1 MRARWALLLAL
12 ALPASSAWAQSIGG
26 GDAMPEAKDLVRIHI
41 SPLEIKAGERASV
54 KLGLT
59 IAPRWHVNAN
69 PPALDYMIPTEVKLS
84 GGPGLTI
91 GHPVYPPA
99 KHVKLSF
106 EETALAVYDGETE
119 ISVPIEVAGN
129 APGGAR
135 SLAGQVKFQACN
147 DQVCLAPASVP
158 FTIALTIT
166 GGAQAGTGAAR
177 ESTTASAPAES
188 TTVPATGFSTAPPAG
203 GAPPPK
209 PTTTQGRLEDA
220 MKRGG
225 FAWLLALFVGGML
238 LNLTPC
244 VFPMLGVTVS
254 VFGARRNE
262 PLPKVVT
269 AATLYVLG
277 IVVTYTTLGVIAG
290 LTGGLFGSALQSSWV
305 NVGLGVLL
313 AVLSLSM
320 FGLYEMQPPVWLMQR
335 MGGANTASSL
345 GIFVSGLAVGII
357 AAPCVGPFVVAVL
370 ALIAQRANVMFGM
383 QTMFALSLGLG
394 APYLV
399 LASFSNLLQ
408 RLPRSGE
415 WMIWVKKV
423 FGVILLSVGAFYVLV
438 GLAPR
443 LSGWVL
449 PAGLILGGLYLGF
462 LAGGGMKPAFRR
474 VQIAFGVLGILAGA
488 LVIARA
494 PKAGLRLE
502 PFDDAGLEA
511 AFAAGKTVMVDFSAD
526 WCVPCHELEHSTFT
540 DDRVRSLARTFVLY
554 QVDLTRYDSPEA
566 ERWRRQYGIHG
577 VPTVIFLGPD
587 GREVREARVEGFL
600 APDAFIERMSAA
612 SGKKTAAR
620 TGES

>member
-1 MRARWALLLAL
+1 MLPGSAL
-12 ALPASSAWAQSIGG
+12 AQSIGG
-26 GDAMPEAKDLVRIHI
+26 AGEMPEAKDLVKIHAA
-41 SPLEIKAGERASV
+41 PLELKAGEKATV
-54 KLGLT
+54 KVALT
-59 IAPRWHVNAN
+59 IAPTWHVNAN
-69 PPALDYMIPTEVKLS
+69 PPALDYMIPTEVKLT

-106 EETALAVYDGETE
+106 EETALAVYDGEGTE
-119 ISVPIEVAGN
+119 ISVPIEVAAN
-129 APGGAR
+129 ATGGAR
-135 SLAGQVKFQACN
+135 SLAGQLKFQSCN
-147 DQVCLAPASVP
+147 DQVCLAPATVP
-158 FTIALTIT
+158 FKVALTIT
-166 GGAQAGTGAAR
+166 GGASAGAGATAAP

-188 TTVPATGFSTAPPAG
+188 TTTAPATGFSTAPPQG
-203 GAPPPK
+203 GAAPIK

-225 FAWLLALFVGGML
+225 FAWLLALFVGGMM

-277 IVVTYTTLGVIAG
+277 ICLTYTTLGVIAG

-305 NVGLGVLL
+305 NVGLGALL

-320 FGLYEMQPPVWLMQR
+320 FGMYEMQPPAWLLQR
-335 MGGANTASSL
+335 MYDANMASSL

-415 WMIWVKKV
+415 WMVWVKKV

-449 PAGLILGGLYLGF
+449 PVGLILGGLYLGF
-462 LAGGGMKPAFRR
+462 LAGGGVKPAFRR
-474 VQIAFGVLGILAGA
+474 VQIALGLLGIVAGA
-488 LVIARA
+488 VVIARA

-502 PFDDAGLEA
+502 PFDDAGLKA

-577 VPTVIFLGPD
+577 VPTIIFLGPD

>member
-1 MRARWALLLAL
+1 MRARLALLLAL
-12 ALPASSAWAQSIGG
+12 MLSWSSAHAQSLGG
-26 GDAMPEAKDLVRIHI
+26 GETMPEAKDLVRVQAA
-41 SPLEIKAGERASV
+41 PLEAKAGGQSLVRLA
-54 KLGLT
+54 LT
-59 IAPRWHVNAN
+59 IAPGWHVNAN
-69 PPALDYMIPTEVKLS
+69 PPALDYMIPTEVKL
-84 GGPGLTI
+84 GGGAGLTI
-91 GHPVYPPA
+91 GRPVYPVA
-99 KHVKLSF
+99 KRVKLSF
-106 EETALAVYDGETE
+106 EETPLLVYDGATE
-119 ISVPIEVAGN
+119 ITVPIEVAAT

-135 SLAGQVKFQACN
+135 SLTGQVKFQACN

-158 FTIALTIT
+158 FTIALKVQ
-166 GGAQAGTGAAR
+166 GGASGGAAAAP
-177 ESTTASAPAES
+177 ESSTTTAPVDSIRA
-188 TTVPATGFSTAPPAG
+188 PATGFSTAPPAG
-203 GAPPPK
+203 GATSA

-220 MKRGG
+220 MRRGG

-269 AATLYVLG
+269 AAALYVLG
-277 IVVTYTTLGVIAG
+277 IVVTYSTLGVIAG

-305 NVGLGVLL
+305 NVGLGALL

-320 FGLYEMQPPVWLMQR
+320 FGLYEMQPPAWLLQR

-370 ALIAQRANVMFGM
+370 ALIARRADVLFGL

-449 PAGLILGGLYLGF
+449 PVGLILGGLYLGF
-462 LAGGGMKPAFRR
+462 LAGGGVKPAFRR
-474 VQIAFGVLGILAGA
+474 VQIALGVLGILAGA
-488 LVIARA
+488 LVIART

-502 PFDDAGLEA
+502 PFDDAGLQA

-526 WCVPCHELEHSTFT
+526 WCVPCHELERSTFT
-540 DDRVRSLARTFVLY
+540 DDRVRSLAHSFVLY

-612 SGKKTAAR
+612 SGKKTAERA
-620 TGES
+620 GES

>member
-12 ALPASSAWAQSIGG
+12 ALPASSAWAQSTLG
-26 GDAMPEAKDLVRIHI
+26 GDAMPEAKDLVRIHT
-41 SPLEIKAGERASV
+41 SPLEIKAGESATV
-54 KLGLT
+54 TLALT
-59 IAPRWHVNAN
+59 IAPRCHVNAN
-69 PPALDYMIPTEVKLS
+69 PPALDYMIPTEVKLI

-106 EETALAVYDGETE
+106 EETALAVYDGEAE

-135 SLAGQVKFQACN
+135 SLAGQLKFQACN

-166 GGAQAGTGAAR
+166 GGAKAGAGATP

-188 TTVPATGFSTAPPAG
+188 TTVPQTGFSTAPPLG

-438 GLAPR
+438 GLAVRLGAAGGADFGRALPR
-443 LSGWVL
+443 LPGRRRRETRF
-449 PAGLILGGLYLGF
+449 PPGADRTRRAGDPRRSPGDRARPQGRAAARTLRRRGTQGRLRRGQDGDGGLLRR
-462 LAGGGMKPAFRR
+462 LVRALPRAGAQHLHRR
-474 VQIAFGVLGILAGA
+474 SRALAGA
-488 LVIARA
+488 LVR
-494 PKAGLRLE
+494 PVSGGSHPLRL
-502 PFDDAGLEA
+502 PG
-511 AFAAGKTVMVDFSAD
+511 G
-526 WCVPCHELEHSTFT
+526 
-540 DDRVRSLARTFVLY
+540 
-554 QVDLTRYDSPEA
+554 
-566 ERWRRQYGIHG
+566 
-577 VPTVIFLGPD
+577 
-587 GREVREARVEGFL
+587 
-600 APDAFIERMSAA
+600 
-612 SGKKTAAR
+612 
-620 TGES
+620 

>member
-1 MRARWALLLAL
+1 
-12 ALPASSAWAQSIGG
+12 
-26 GDAMPEAKDLVRIHI
+26 
-41 SPLEIKAGERASV
+41 
-54 KLGLT
+54 
-59 IAPRWHVNAN
+59 
-69 PPALDYMIPTEVKLS
+69 
-84 GGPGLTI
+84 
-91 GHPVYPPA
+91 
-99 KHVKLSF
+99 
-106 EETALAVYDGETE
+106 
-119 ISVPIEVAGN
+119 
-129 APGGAR
+129 
-135 SLAGQVKFQACN
+135 
-147 DQVCLAPASVP
+147 
-158 FTIALTIT
+158 
-166 GGAQAGTGAAR
+166 
-177 ESTTASAPAES
+177 
-188 TTVPATGFSTAPPAG
+188 
-203 GAPPPK
+203 
-209 PTTTQGRLEDA
+209 
-220 MKRGG
+220 
-225 FAWLLALFVGGML
+225 
-238 LNLTPC
+238 
-244 VFPMLGVTVS
+244 
-254 VFGARRNE
+254 
-262 PLPKVVT
+262 
-269 AATLYVLG
+269 
-277 IVVTYTTLGVIAG
+277 
-290 LTGGLFGSALQSSWV
+290 
-305 NVGLGVLL
+305 
-313 AVLSLSM
+313 M
-320 FGLYEMQPPVWLMQR
+320 FGLYEMQPPVWLLQR

-449 PAGLILGGLYLGF
+449 PVGLILGGLYLGF

-474 VQIAFGVLGILAGA
+474 VQIAFGLLGILAGA

-502 PFDDAGLEA
+502 PFDDAGLKA